1 MSDSVFI
8 VLKHFV
14 SSANINVL
22 DELITEGRSL
32 INTMKSKGPSM
43 LPCGTPDNTGKHL
56 DRQLLIETH

>member
-14 SSANINVL
+14 SSANIYVHVL

-32 INTMKSKGPSM
+32 INTVKSKGLSM

-56 DRQLLIETH
+56 DRLQGRF